1 MTAADVSGPVD
12 FLLLEFQT
20 DRMTGRAAQE
30 VLRLVDDGIISLLD
44 VMFVGKTAE
53 GEMYALDLAAEA
65 LAEAGFGDL
74 AGARSG
80 MLGDEDMAE
89 AAQALEPGKVAV
101 LIVYENTWARPFVA
115 AAREAGAELVAGARI
130 PAEDVMAAL
139 DALEA
144 AGDPLQPTS

>member
-53 GEMYALDLAAEA
+53 GETYALDLAAEA